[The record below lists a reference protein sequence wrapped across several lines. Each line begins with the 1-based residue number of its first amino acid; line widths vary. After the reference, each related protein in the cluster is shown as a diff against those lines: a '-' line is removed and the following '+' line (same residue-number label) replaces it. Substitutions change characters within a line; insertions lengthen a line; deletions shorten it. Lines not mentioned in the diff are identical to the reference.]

1 MKTMRDIRYILLIL
15 TVSLGTIHAGCGSCN
30 ISKKKAERPIGEFV
44 TDIND
49 DGKVKG
55 LVLASCGMCNFGM
68 RNRKC
73 SLAIQINETAFNVKG
88 SKIDDHGDSHA
99 NDGFCNA
106 VRVAKVSG
114 KIDKSTF
121 IADSFELQKN

>member
-1 MKTMRDIRYILLIL
+1 MRDIRYILLIL

-49 DGKVKG
+49 DGTVKG

-114 KIDKSTF
+114 KVNKSTF

>member
-1 MKTMRDIRYILLIL
+1 MRNFRYLLLVL
-15 TVSLGTIHAGCGSCN
+15 TFSLGTIYAGCGSCN
-30 ISKKKAERPIGEFV
+30 ISNKKAEKPLGDFV
-44 TDIND
+44 TNIND
-49 DGKVKG
+49 DGTVTG

-73 SLAIQINETAFNVKG
+73 SLAIQINERAFNVKG

-99 NDGFCNA
+99 IDGFCNA

-121 IADSFELQKN
+121 IADSFELKKN